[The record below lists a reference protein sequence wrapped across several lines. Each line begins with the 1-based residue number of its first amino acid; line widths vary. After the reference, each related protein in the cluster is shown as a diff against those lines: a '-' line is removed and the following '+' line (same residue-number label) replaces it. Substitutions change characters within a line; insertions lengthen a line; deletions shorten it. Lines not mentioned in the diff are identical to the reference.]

1 MLLSPT
7 YGMHLYTAD
16 LARTAVRE
24 GKRKKEEGRSAGVRV
39 VTTSTAPRGVYGDG
53 VEVLTPVATHG
64 TGFSREGMN
73 VAAYRHLQ
81 SSILNLQSSIVHFT
95 GVHLWN
101 VPLVY
106 ALRRRGV
113 RVVHTL
119 HDLAPHSGVS
129 HGGLIRLWNRL
140 VIGSGAEI
148 LVHGRCWREQLIREG
163 VDARR
168 VVWAPLLHGFTA
180 DGRLTSEDVKTE
192 IVDRRDVIFFGRIEA
207 YKGVEVL
214 VEAWRRTQPK
224 AALEGD
230 RSFDC
235 APSGRSAQDAY
246 RSSAQDALA
255 PSTAPLRGSAQDAY
269 ASYDQDAY
277 RSSAQDVY
285 GGWRLVLAGKVG
297 KGVALGELPQGVEV
311 RDRVIGDEEALALFG
326 GAALLVLPYRDAT
339 QSALIGAAAR
349 LGVPSLA
356 TRTGALPEYVVEG
369 ETGWVV
375 EPGDPQALAEGLREA
390 LGDRERLAR
399 FGTAARSWYD
409 AAKVEERRILSQL
422 YSPARLQTSI

>member
-1 MLLSPT
+1 
-7 YGMHLYTAD
+7 MHLYTAD

-246 RSSAQDALA
+246 RSSAQD
-255 PSTAPLRGSAQDAY
+255 
-269 ASYDQDAY
+269 
-277 RSSAQDVY
+277 VY

-349 LGVPSLA
+349 LGVPSLV

-375 EPGDPQALAEGLREA
+375 DPGDPQALAEGLREA
-390 LGDRERLAR
+390 LGDPERLAR
-399 FGTAARSWYD
+399 FGAAARSWYE
-409 AAKVEERRILSQL
+409 AARSEERVILE
-422 YSPARLQTSI
+422 RVWG

>member
-1 MLLSPT
+1 MVPERKQGPVTFVLLSPT

-16 LARTAVRE
+16 LARTAAAAE
-24 GKRKKEEGRSAGVRV
+24 GRRKKEEGRSSTAVRV
-39 VTTSTAPRGVYGDG
+39 VTTSTAPRGVYGAD
-53 VEVLTPVATHG
+53 VELVTPVSTHG

-73 VAAYRHLQ
+73 LRAYRAVQ
-81 SSILNLQSSIVHFT
+81 SALFLLPASIFHFT

-119 HDLAPHSGVS
+119 HDLAPHSGVR

-148 LVHGRCWREQLIREG
+148 LVHGKCWREQLIREG
-163 VDARR
+163 VDGRR
-168 VVWAPLLHGFTA
+168 VVWAPLLHGFVA
-180 DGRLTSEDVKTE
+180 EGRRKAAAEPPEEEGQTE
-192 IVDRRDVIFFGRIEA
+192 LDLPSSFFHVPSRSNVIFFGRIEV

-214 VEAWRRTQPK
+214 LEAWRQLWK
-224 AALEGD
+224 EEG
-230 RSFDC
+230 R
-235 APSGRSAQDAY
+235 RKNE
-246 RSSAQDALA
+246 
-255 PSTAPLRGSAQDAY
+255 
-269 ASYDQDAY
+269 
-277 RSSAQDVY
+277 
-285 GGWRLVLAGKVG
+285 GWRLVLAGKVG
-297 KGVALGELPQGVEV
+297 RGVSLGELPEGVEV
-311 RDRVIGDEEALALFG
+311 RNRVIGDEEALALFG

-349 LGVPSLA
+349 LGVPSLV

-375 EPGDPQALAEGLREA
+375 EPGDPQALAEGLRDA
-390 LGDRERLAR
+390 LGDRARLAR
-399 FGTAARSWYD
+399 FGAAARSWYD
-409 AAKVEERRILSQL
+409 AARSKEQHILSQL
-422 YSPARLQTSI
+422 YSIP